1 MVFLLNEQVF
11 KKKNFLK
18 NNYFTERMNI
28 WNKRFYWTT
37 NFTEHLLSEK
47 TNEIDGKWTD
57 TINLFLIHW
66 KKMKWIIHE
75 WWTNKMNKKP
85 NTPISTVQIIGYF
98 IGKYLFWESLCK
110 LSVTV
115 DFILSLECCWSF
127 WEIWNLY
134 LLSKFKIFRLNS
146 FNIKKFL
153 L

>member
-1 MVFLLNEQVF
+1 MEQTFLLN
-11 KKKNFLK
+11 
-18 NNYFTERMNI
+18 
-28 WNKRFYWTT
+28 NKFYWT
-37 NFTEHLLSEK
+37 FV
-47 TNEIDGKWTD
+47 KWENKRNRRKMNRHNHFVFD
-57 TINLFLIHW
+57 SL
-66 KKMKWIIHE
+66 KKMKWAIHE

>member
-1 MVFLLNEQVF
+1 MNEYIEQTFLLN
-11 KKKNFLK
+11 
-18 NNYFTERMNI
+18 
-28 WNKRFYWTT
+28 NKFYWT
-37 NFTEHLLSEK
+37 FV
-47 TNEIDGKWTD
+47 KWENKRNRRKMNRHNQFVFD
-57 TINLFLIHW
+57 SL
-66 KKMKWIIHE
+66 KKMKSVIHE

-85 NTPISTVQIIGYF
+85 KTPISTVQIIGYF
-98 IGKYLFWESLCK
+98 IGKHLFWESLCK

>member
-1 MVFLLNEQVF
+1 MNEYIEQTFLLN
-11 KKKNFLK
+11 
-18 NNYFTERMNI
+18 
-28 WNKRFYWTT
+28 NKFYWT
-37 NFTEHLLSEK
+37 FV
-47 TNEIDGKWTD
+47 KWENKRNRRKMNRHNQFVFD
-57 TINLFLIHW
+57 SL
-66 KKMKWIIHE
+66 KKMKSVIHE